1 MQIDIDFEVYKA
13 LTMLRQSEGD
23 SYNAVLRRLLNL
35 NSANALAGYS
45 TAGVASQ
52 NALAP
57 AAGIGTKMNSLLRT
71 LEKSGAWFDNIHF
84 PNGTQFQAI
93 YKGEKYTAHIVDSH
107 WVDSNG
113 IVRSS
118 PSAAASA
125 ISGTNV
131 NGWKFW
137 HCKLPG
143 EHEWRRIDE
152 LKS

>member
-23 SYNAVLRRLLNL
+23 SYNAVLRRLLKL
-35 NSANALAGYS
+35 NSENALASLS
-45 TAGVASQ
+45 TSSGASQ
-52 NALAP
+52 NALSP
-57 AAGIGTKMNSLLRT
+57 AVGIGTKMNSLLRT
-71 LEKSGAWFDNIHF
+71 FEKVGAWFDNILF

-93 YKGEKYTAHIVDSH
+93 YKGEKFHAQIVDGR
-107 WVDSNG
+107 WVDGNG

-131 NGWKFW
+131 NGWRFW

-143 EHEWRRIDE
+143 ENEWRRMDE